1 MPKPRLRHVAELAGV
16 SEATVSRVV
25 NERPGVADD
34 TRREVLRAL
43 AQLGYEPTGLGRAQR
58 SGLVGLIVPE
68 LDNPIFPAFAQAI
81 EQRLARRGFTAILCT
96 ATPEGIREP
105 HYIDVLLDRAVSGIV
120 FVNGEHADT
129 AASHARYA
137 ELADRDVPVVLVNGR
152 VEGLDLPTVSVD
164 EVHAARQ
171 SVRHLAALG
180 HRRIGLAVGPRRY
193 VSTTGKLTGYLEGME
208 RTGLDTDPSLLAE
221 TVYSVEGGHAAGVML
236 LDAGAT
242 AVVCGSDLMALGVIR
257 AAHERDLDV
266 PGDLSVVGFD
276 DAGLLAYVEPP
287 LTSNRQPIRPMSTA
301 VVRLLTERMAGQ
313 ATATTELRFRAELV
327 VRRST
332 GPLAPAPVRAQW
344 PTTVP
349 SARGSVAPAY
359 PRPVSAIA
367 WACPIRCS

>member
-1 MPKPRLRHVAELAGV
+1 MSKPRLRHVAELAGV

-25 NERPGVADD
+25 NDRPGVAED

-43 AQLGYEPTGLGRAQR
+43 SQLGYEPTGLSRVQRA
-58 SGLVGLIVPE
+58 GLVGLILPE

-81 EQRLARRGFTAILCT
+81 EQRLARLGFTAVLCT
-96 ATPEGIREP
+96 ATPEGIQEP

-129 AASHARYA
+129 AASHERYT

-152 VEGLDLPTVSVD
+152 AEALPFPTVSVD

-171 SVRHLAALG
+171 SVAHLDALG
-180 HRRIGLAVGPRRY
+180 HQRIGLAVGPRRY
-193 VSTTGKLTGYLEGME
+193 VSTAGKIAGYLDGLE
-208 RTGLDTDPSLLAE
+208 RAGLDADPALLAE
-221 TVYSVEGGHAAGVML
+221 TVYSVEGGHAAGAML

-242 AVVCGSDLMALGVIR
+242 AVVCGSDLMALGVVR

-266 PGDLSVVGFD
+266 PGDLSVIGFD
-276 DAGLLAYVEPP
+276 DAGFLAYVEPP

-301 VVRLLTERMAGQ
+301 VVRLLTERMAGHE
-313 ATATTELRFRAELV
+313 TPTTELTFRAELV

-332 GPLAPAPVRAQW
+332 GPL
-344 PTTVP
+344 TTAAV
-349 SARGSVAPAY
+349 
-359 PRPVSAIA
+359 
-367 WACPIRCS
+367 